1 MTENANV
8 ATATVENANVVK
20 TTSKKQFTKGKK
32 DFTPKK
38 EYVRPEIPGHLKN
51 LVLLMKNNAEIRR
64 FTALGVIDALK
75 ASNELK
81 GEKHYV
87 DFKFNHFVV
96 SDDGLRR
103 DYRYTEIFFL
113 NALVESFSRFAASAQ
128 NVINEFIKIENVPV
142 AGDNKD

>member
-1 MTENANV
+1 MTENGNVATATIENANV
-8 ATATVENANVVK
+8 ATAT
-20 TTSKKQFTKGKK
+20 SKKSFNKTKKNYPP
-32 DFTPKK
+32 TR
-38 EYVRPEIPGHLKN
+38 EYTRPEIPEHLRN

-75 ASNELK
+75 ESGELK

-103 DYRYTEIFFL
+103 DYRYSEIFFL
-113 NALVESFSRFAASAQ
+113 NSLVESFSRFAASAQ
-128 NVINEFIKIENVPV
+128 NVINEFIKIESVEI
-142 AGDNKD
+142 NKD

>member
-1 MTENANV
+1 MTENGNV
-8 ATATVENANVVK
+8 ATATVENANVAAA
-20 TTSKKQFTKGKK
+20 TSKKPFNKTKKNYPP
-32 DFTPKK
+32 TR
-38 EYVRPEIPGHLKN
+38 EYVRPEIPEHLKN

-75 ASNELK
+75 EAGELK

-113 NALVESFSRFAASAQ
+113 NALVNSFSRFAASAQ
-128 NVINEFIKIENVPV
+128 VVISNFVEVEKIEL
-142 AGDNKD
+142 NKD

>member
-8 ATATVENANVVK
+8 ATATTENANVVK
-20 TTSKKQFTKGKK
+20 STSKKQFNKTKKNYLP
-32 DFTPKK
+32 TR
-38 EYVRPEIPGHLKN
+38 EYVRPEIPEHLRN

-64 FTALGVIDALK
+64 FTALGIIDALK
-75 ASNELK
+75 EAGELK

-103 DYRYTEIFFL
+103 DYRYSEIFFL
-113 NALVESFSRFAASAQ
+113 NALVNSFSRFAASAQ
-128 NVINEFIKIENVPV
+128 VVITAFVETEKIEL
-142 AGDNKD
+142 NKD

>member
-1 MTENANV
+1 MTENGNV
-8 ATATVENANVVK
+8 ATATVENANVANA
-20 TTSKKQFTKGKK
+20 TSKKPFNKTKKNYPP
-32 DFTPKK
+32 TR
-38 EYVRPEIPGHLKN
+38 EYVRPEIPEHLRN

-75 ASNELK
+75 ESGELK

-113 NALVESFSRFAASAQ
+113 NALVNSFSRFAASAQ
-128 NVINEFIKIENVPV
+128 VVISNFVEVEKIEL
-142 AGDNKD
+142 NKD

>member
-1 MTENANV
+1 MTENGNV
-8 ATATVENANVVK
+8 ATATVENANVA
-20 TTSKKQFTKGKK
+20 TATSKKPFNKTKKNYPP
-32 DFTPKK
+32 TR
-38 EYVRPEIPGHLKN
+38 EHVRPEIPEHLKN

-75 ASNELK
+75 EAGELK

-113 NALVESFSRFAASAQ
+113 NALVNSFSRFAASAQ
-128 NVINEFIKIENVPV
+128 VVISNFVEVEKIEL
-142 AGDNKD
+142 NKD

>member
-8 ATATVENANVVK
+8 AAANVENVNVANA
-20 TTSKKQFTKGKK
+20 TSKKPFNKIKK
-32 DFTPKK
+32 NYPPTR
-38 EYVRPEIPGHLKN
+38 EYVRPEIPEHLRN

-75 ASNELK
+75 ATGDLK

-103 DYRYTEIFFL
+103 DYRYSEIFFL
-113 NALVESFSRFAASAQ
+113 NSLVESFSRFAASAQ
-128 NVINEFIKIENVPV
+128 NVINDFIKIESIEISKN
-142 AGDNKD
+142 

>member
-1 MTENANV
+1 MTENGNV
-8 ATATVENANVVK
+8 ATATVENANVANA
-20 TTSKKQFTKGKK
+20 TSKKPFNKGKK
-32 DFTPKK
+32 NFAPTR
-38 EYVRPEIPGHLKN
+38 EYVRSEIPEHLKN

-75 ASNELK
+75 EAGELK

-113 NALVESFSRFAASAQ
+113 NALVDSFSRFAASAQ

-142 AGDNKD
+142 AADNKD

>member
-8 ATATVENANVVK
+8 AAATVENENVVNA
-20 TTSKKQFTKGKK
+20 TSKKPFNKGKK
-32 DFTPKK
+32 NFAPKK
-38 EYVRPEIPGHLKN
+38 EYVRPEIPEHLRN

-75 ASNELK
+75 ESGDIK
-81 GEKHYV
+81 GEKNYV

-103 DYRYTEIFFL
+103 DYRYNEIFFL
-113 NALVESFSRFAASAQ
+113 NALVNSFSRFAASAQ
-128 NVINEFIKIENVPV
+128 VVISNFVEVEKIEL
-142 AGDNKD
+142 NKD

>member
-1 MTENANV
+1 MTENAATVENANV
-8 ATATVENANVVK
+8 ATAT
-20 TTSKKQFTKGKK
+20 SKKPFNKTKKNYPP
-32 DFTPKK
+32 TR
-38 EYVRPEIPGHLKN
+38 EYVRPEIPEHLKN

-75 ASNELK
+75 ESGELK

-113 NALVESFSRFAASAQ
+113 NALVNSFSRFAASAQ
-128 NVINEFIKIENVPV
+128 VVISNFVEVEKIEL
-142 AGDNKD
+142 NKD

>member
-1 MTENANV
+1 MTENGNV
-8 ATATVENANVVK
+8 ATATVENANVA
-20 TTSKKQFTKGKK
+20 TATSKKPFNKTKKNYPP
-32 DFTPKK
+32 TR
-38 EYVRPEIPGHLKN
+38 EYVRPEIPEHLKN

-75 ASNELK
+75 ESGELK

-103 DYRYTEIFFL
+103 DYRYTEILFL
-113 NALVESFSRFAASAQ
+113 NALVNSFSRFAASAQ
-128 NVINEFIKIENVPV
+128 VVISNFVEVEKIEL
-142 AGDNKD
+142 NKD